1 MRVLLL
7 IEKKLYL
14 EKAANEI
21 SKLCVL
27 KLNYLED
34 ESLKSILSKNKFD
47 IIVLFTKNI
56 TSRKL
61 NYFNILKNYIK
72 KQDSFFIEVSLR
84 KTKIETNKAISN
96 AIVQGFDILSWQF
109 IKKIIQIKKNEIKK

>member
-14 EKAANEI
+14 KTPANEI
-21 SKLCVL
+21 SELCVL
-27 KLNYLED
+27 RLNYLED
-34 ESLKSILSKNKFD
+34 ESLKSILNKNKFD
-47 IIVLFTKNI
+47 MIILFTENI

-61 NYFNILKNYIK
+61 SYFKILKNYIK
-72 KQDSFFIEVSLR
+72 KQDSFFIEVSSK

>member
-1 MRVLLL
+1 M
-7 IEKKLYL
+7 YL
-14 EKAANEI
+14 EKFADQI

-27 KLNYLED
+27 KLCYLESG
-34 ESLKSILSKNKFD
+34 SLKSILNKNNFD
-47 IIVLFTKNI
+47 IIILYTENI

-109 IKKIIQIKKNEIKK
+109 IKKIIQMKKNEIEK